1 MVCSFLSPLIL
12 FVIALLFVIPITYAR
27 GKARRRNE
35 AMKRAAEELG
45 FILLPKGDGEVLKD
59 LSTYHLFSQGEQRRI
74 ANMMWGKADGLE
86 VKVFDYDYSIGSE
99 ESRES
104 TGQTVIYF
112 RSPELDLPAFS
123 LRPKS
128 IVHRIA
134 KLFGY
139 QDIVIATRPA
149 FSKAYLLRGKDEAA
163 VRKLFDDTVVSH
175 FERGNTLVAE
185 GGGTQFVLLR
195 PGKVV
200 EPEQVRFFVQ
210 EGFEVLEL
218 FWRNSSR
225 RGEEL
230 PLDLRHRFGVRVAG
244 DVPEVPK
251 RHPTGIRK
259 RPH

>member
-1 MVCSFLSPLIL
+1 MVCSLVSPLIL
-12 FVIALLFVIPITYAR
+12 FLIALLFVIPITYAR
-27 GKARRRNE
+27 GKARRRTE
-35 AMKRAAEELG
+35 AMKRAAAELG
-45 FILLPKGDGEVLKD
+45 LILLPKGDGEVLKD
-59 LSTYHLFSQGEQRRI
+59 LATYHLFSQGEQRRI
-74 ANMMWGKADGLE
+74 ANMLWGKADGLE
-86 VKVFDYDYSIGSE
+86 IKIFDYDYSIGSE
-99 ESRES
+99 ESRE
-104 TGQTVIYF
+104 TPTQTVIYF

-128 IVHRIA
+128 VFHRIA
-134 KLFGY
+134 TFFGY
-139 QDIVIATRPA
+139 QDIVFATRPA

-175 FERGNTLVAE
+175 FERGTSLVAE

-218 FWRNSSR
+218 FWRTSSR
-225 RGEEL
+225 RGQEL
-230 PLDLRHRFGVRVAG
+230 PDDLRHRFGVRVAG
-244 DVPEVPK
+244 DVGAVPQ

-259 RPH
+259 LPQ